1 MPQPPRDLQIEVIS
15 GKAAQ
20 IEFQPPENG
29 KVSGYRL
36 LVSPLSE
43 LDETLNQQ
51 FNISANAEQYTI
63 RDLVPGGHYEIQL
76 YSILNG
82 KLSTEFLA
90 TNFTTK
96 PNVPGRFIVWY
107 RNETTLLTLL
117 QPPYP
122 SGIFDHYK
130 VRIEPGDSFQSEIQ
144 VSLRHLTSVLQ
155 RLAVQIT
162 DLPISKL
169 INKFANFDFSFSV
182 FR

>member
-1 MPQPPRDLQIEVIS
+1 MPGPPRDLQIEVIS

-51 FNISANAEQYTI
+51 FNISVNAEQPYTI

-130 VRIEPGDSFQSEIQ
+130 VRIEPADSFQSEIL
-144 VSLRHLTSVLQ
+144 VSSTL
-155 RLAVQIT
+155 I
-162 DLPISKL
+162 IIKL
-169 INKFANFDFSFSV
+169 
-182 FR
+182 